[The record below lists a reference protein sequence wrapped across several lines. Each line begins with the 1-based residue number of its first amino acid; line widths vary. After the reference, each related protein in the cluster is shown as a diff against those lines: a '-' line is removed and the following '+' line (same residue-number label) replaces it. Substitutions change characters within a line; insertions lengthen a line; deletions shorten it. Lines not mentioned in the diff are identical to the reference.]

1 MALADGKPMAI
12 TGMAA
17 ATADVARITFADII
31 AATMAALCTGW
42 KTWCRLQT
50 TVIVIFFADALTS

>member
-17 ATADVARITFADII
+17 ATADVAHITFADII

-42 KTWCRLQT
+42 KT
-50 TVIVIFFADALTS
+50 